1 MSLYP
6 SLDYFIAIAKHNNI
20 TKAASE
26 LYVSQ
31 QTLSIYLK
39 KLEEYYQIQLF
50 ERYPKMKL
58 TQAGEIVY
66 EAALE
71 IADAYGRIDEDLEKI
86 KNITHTIRL
95 GICRAKID
103 NLMEYYPL
111 AKMKKNVGVDVEI
124 IEKTSM
130 ELEKEL
136 KNGELDF
143 YIGNEDVDRELFETC
158 HINTYPYY
166 VFISPELF
174 QNYVAKYHGVDEET
188 CKKGIDLQIL
198 KEVPFIASQFGHLR
212 TYVMEYEKKCGF
224 KLDIVLENSNPNLR
238 IQMAQYN
245 VGFTISEK
253 PGTTYDKLYLF
264 PIIQPDNK
272 LSLGLVRKRL
282 PTGSKYVDDCWKYT
296 VENIQSII
304 QARNGRV

>member
-20 TKAASE
+20 TRAANE

-50 ERYPKMKL
+50 ERYPKMCL
-58 TQAGEIVY
+58 TPAGKVVY

-71 IADAYGRIDEDLEKI
+71 IADAYSRVDERLEKI
-86 KNITHTIRL
+86 KNVTHTIRL
-95 GICRAKID
+95 GICKAKID
-103 NLMEYYPL
+103 NLLGYYPL
-111 AKMKKNVGVDVEI
+111 AKFKQTVGVDVEI

-136 KNGELDF
+136 KNGELDL
-143 YIGNEDVDRELFETC
+143 YIGNEDVDGELFETY

-174 QNYVAKYHGVDEET
+174 QNYVVKYHGVDAET
-188 CKKGIDLQIL
+188 CRKGIDLQIL

-212 TYVMEYEKKCGF
+212 TYVIEYEKKCGF
-224 KLDIVLENSNPNLR
+224 KLDIVVENSNPNLR

-245 VGFTISEK
+245 VGFTISEE
-253 PGTTYDKLYLF
+253 PVSAYDKLYLF
-264 PIIQPDNK
+264 PIKQPDNK
-272 LSLGLVRKRL
+272 LNLGLVRKRL
-282 PTGSKYVDDCWKYT
+282 SARPKYVDDCWKYT
-296 VENIQSII
+296 IENIHLLHF
-304 QARNGRV
+304 

>member
-20 TKAASE
+20 TKAANE

-50 ERYPKMKL
+50 ERYPKMCL
-58 TQAGEIVY
+58 TPAGEAVY

-71 IADAYGRIDEDLEKI
+71 IADAYSRVDEKLDKI
-86 KNITHTIRL
+86 KNVTHKIRL
-95 GICRAKID
+95 GICKAKID
-103 NLMEYYPL
+103 NLLGYYPL
-111 AKMKKNVGVDVEI
+111 ARLKKSVGVDVEI
-124 IEKTSM
+124 IEKTST
-130 ELEKEL
+130 ELEKEAL
-136 KNGELDF
+136 NGELDL
-143 YIGNEDVDRELFETC
+143 YIGNEDVDQGIFETY

-174 QNYVAKYHGVDEET
+174 QNYVAERYGVDVET
-188 CKKGIDLQIL
+188 CAKGIDLQML

-224 KLDIVLENSNPNLR
+224 KLDIVVENSNPNLR
-238 IQMAQYN
+238 IQMAEYN
-245 VGFTISEK
+245 IGFTISEE
-253 PGTTYDKLYLF
+253 PVITYDKLYLF
-264 PIIQPDNK
+264 PIKQPDHK
-272 LSLGLVRKRL
+272 LSLGLVRRRM
-282 PTGSKYVDDCWKYT
+282 PVNSKYADDCWKYT
-296 VENIQSII
+296 IENIQEIT
-304 QARNGRV
+304 RFGRF